1 MLYIEQ
7 PQTQKCVLT
16 NRCFS
21 LTGLLGW
28 WWFCWAHLG
37 QLTLDFTLVLNSDL
51 SHVVIAPFGIS
62 CYLVY
67 FLLMIMARHASDPAH
82 KIKPM
87 VLTRAF
93 ETLCILIFSF
103 PPPLFSPML
112 PYSSQIGDFCP

>member
-7 PQTQKCVLT
+7 PQTQQFVLT

-28 WWFCWAHLG
+28 WWFHWAHLG

-103 PPPLFSPML
+103 PPHCFLLCFL
-112 PYSSQIGDFCP
+112 IQVK